1 MNHNFQIQSSNFY
14 NLWFYFL
21 TWESIEE
28 KKGDNVIGCLWEID
42 LATIDDL
49 DEQEGVSQNIYQ
61 PMEVTVVRGS
71 GKSPIGLQVYS
82 GEDSPSVLFLNRP
95 VV

>member
-1 MNHNFQIQSSNFY
+1 MSHK
-14 NLWFYFL
+14 LWSLFDFVTL
-21 TWESIEE
+21 QSIEE
-28 KKGDNVIGCLWEID
+28 KAGDNVIGCLWEID

-71 GKSPIGLQVYS
+71 GKSFQETIFRIFVT
-82 GEDSPSVLFLNRP
+82 LNVQTDLLWSAVHTKRLA
-95 VV
+95 